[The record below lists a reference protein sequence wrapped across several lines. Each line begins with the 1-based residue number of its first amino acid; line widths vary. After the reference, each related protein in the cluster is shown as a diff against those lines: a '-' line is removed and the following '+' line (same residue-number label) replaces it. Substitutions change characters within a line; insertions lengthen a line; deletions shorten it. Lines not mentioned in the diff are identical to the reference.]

1 MRANSEIKQRKKKGD
16 RSKNFSFQIKKECLT
31 PNRLNNRNIFNINYA
46 TKTLRYEPVQ
56 RKSKQID

>member
-1 MRANSEIKQRKKKGD
+1 
-16 RSKNFSFQIKKECLT
+16 LT
-31 PNRLNNRNIFNINYA
+31 PNRLNYRNIFNINYA